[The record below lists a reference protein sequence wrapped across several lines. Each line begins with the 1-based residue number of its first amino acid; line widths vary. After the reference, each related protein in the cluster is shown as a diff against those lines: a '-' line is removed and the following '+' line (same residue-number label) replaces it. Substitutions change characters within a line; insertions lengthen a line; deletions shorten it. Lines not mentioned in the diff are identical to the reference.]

1 MSERAKEI
9 VNALIEMI
17 VDTRDNAALYEY
29 MAAAL
34 KEAERERDERGKWS
48 AHWHGEYVL
57 AQAQITR
64 VREALRLLVQNVQ
77 DYEAWQRPCHALD
90 VAKAALAEPAA
101 GVPEALPHHW
111 KPGDAEECRAA
122 IRRVAEIT
130 APKDPYLTSDFSGG
144 QGSDFGPPASTPGG
158 GR

>member
-90 VAKAALAEPAA
+90 VAKAALAEPATAKEMFVCEKCGYTGKTSQHTPCNYLAWRA
-101 GVPEALPHHW
+101 GEP
-111 KPGDAEECRAA
+111 AA
-122 IRRVAEIT
+122 G
-130 APKDPYLTSDFSGG
+130 APQAADCICFA
-144 QGSDFGPPASTPGG
+144 QGRDRHGPNCPK
-158 GR
+158 